1 MTHSLWLGSPFVL
14 LLLLLLLFCCF
25 CINLLWTDIKNNTA
39 LYFQVSDL
47 VGSQEPLEESH
58 WADDLNSWQHIRV
71 DPHLLTHS
79 DLARVVISTSS
90 DTLATAFAFFCMTCS
105 MRLCYRTMRGM
116 MALCAVWLHYGQAV
130 WLFIMTVIC
139 VCVCCMAARLFEC
152 AVWLHC
158 IMVLHDCKL
167 HCITIRVLYDCRM
180 T

>member
-1 MTHSLWLGSPFVL
+1 M
-14 LLLLLLLFCCF
+14 
-25 CINLLWTDIKNNTA
+25 
-39 LYFQVSDL
+39 SDL

-167 HCITIRVLYDCRM
+167 HRIRVLHDCKLHCITIRVLYDCRM